1 MSDLI
6 KGNKEFILRSKKKL
20 HLLQIFQKECQT
32 ETIMIDYFL
41 QISNIFILGGHRK
54 DKNGLFGRGLDKRKE
69 NKNIF
74 SQL

>member
-1 MSDLI
+1 
-6 KGNKEFILRSKKKL
+6 
-20 HLLQIFQKECQT
+20 
-32 ETIMIDYFL
+32 MIDYFL

-54 DKNGLFGRGLDKRKE
+54 DKNGLFGRGLAKRKE

>member
-1 MSDLI
+1 
-6 KGNKEFILRSKKKL
+6 
-20 HLLQIFQKECQT
+20 
-32 ETIMIDYFL
+32 MIDYFL

-54 DKNGLFGRGLDKRKE
+54 DKNGLFGRGLAERKE